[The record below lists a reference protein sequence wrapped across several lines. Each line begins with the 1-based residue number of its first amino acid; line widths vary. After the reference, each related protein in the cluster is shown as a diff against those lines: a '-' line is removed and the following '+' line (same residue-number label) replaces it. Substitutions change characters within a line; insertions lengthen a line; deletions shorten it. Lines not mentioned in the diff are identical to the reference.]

1 MNEPIPILQP
11 LGQEISPLS
20 SMLDLS
26 RIELRRIVQQL
37 QEQVAELQRENH
49 KLAGDKVRMMGEL
62 AQLRAATM

>member
-1 MNEPIPILQP
+1 MSEPIPILQP

-26 RIELRRIVQQL
+26 RIELWRMVQQL
-37 QEQVAELQRENH
+37 QEQVAELQRENFR
-49 KLAGDKVRMMGEL
+49 LAGDKARMMGEL